1 MRMSKVLSGG
11 FFAGQRTYIISGVGI
26 LSAITA
32 YLVGDENVFTTMNSI
47 FTLAGIYFLRKS
59 TQRGK
64 NANSRKIPK
73 R

>member
-1 MRMSKVLSGG
+1 MRMSKVLTGG
-11 FFAGQRTYIISGVGI
+11 FCAGQRTYIISGVGI

-32 YLVGDENVFTTMNSI
+32 YLVGDENVFTMMNSI
-47 FTLAGIYFLRKS
+47 FTLAGIYLRKS
-59 TQRGK
+59 TQREK